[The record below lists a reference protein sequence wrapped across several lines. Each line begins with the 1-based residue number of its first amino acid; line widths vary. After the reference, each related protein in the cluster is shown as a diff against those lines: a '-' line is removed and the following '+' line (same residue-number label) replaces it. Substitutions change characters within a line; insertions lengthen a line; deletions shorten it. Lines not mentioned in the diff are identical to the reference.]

1 MPQNNAENVNV
12 TKCLGTCCRGGEPL
26 LTGLATLG
34 LAAKRKT
41 KAHLSADQSLQIYN
55 LISPSDIPPS
65 LTGDDTNP
73 APSEPP
79 APTPR
84 RCRTGKKVRRKTSK
98 KRSRR

>member
-12 TKCLGTCCRGGEPL
+12 TKCLGTCCRGGEPI

-34 LAAKRKT
+34 LAAKRRT
-41 KAHLSADQSLQIYN
+41 KAHLSAEQSFQIYN

-65 LTGDDTNP
+65 LTDMDDGP
-73 APSEPP
+73 APTEPP

-84 RCRTGKKVRRKTSK
+84 RRRTGKKVRRKTAK